1 MAGTTI
7 VPIVL
12 TEGNKGI
19 EKLLSP
25 KPPHQGRGG
34 HFVWQIRSDLTEDVE
49 VDLID
54 FAPAGYVKIVSQH
67 PTTAP
72 AGGVALVQ
80 ADVINAQAG
89 KETKVTYGV
98 SVDGKS
104 IDPDLI
110 IDGDPTPRVASP
122 QKQSGAKKKGGKKR

>member
-7 VPIVL
+7 VQIVL

-25 KPPHQGRGG
+25 KPPRQGRGG
-34 HFVWQIRSDLTEDVE
+34 HFVWQIQSHLTQDVE
-49 VDLID
+49 VDLIE
-54 FAPAGYVKIVSQH
+54 FTPEGYVKIVSQH

-80 ADVINAQAG
+80 ANVINAQVG
-89 KETKVTYGV
+89 KETKVTYVV
-98 SVDGKS
+98 SVDGNS

-122 QKQSGAKKKGGKKR
+122 QKQGGAKKKGGKRR